1 MINMMIN
8 TKVLARRFSAVLL
21 AATCL
26 CGPARAA
33 GTLYVFGDSLA
44 DDGNTPKF
52 GIDYPPPPYSDFR
65 FSNGPVFSQYLGPLT
80 GLNVSPA
87 NNYAVGGAF
96 AGPLSVLGTTYN
108 NLENLPPIL
117 GEPGFPVQ
125 LPSFLSEVTEF
136 QATGQHFTSSDVV
149 SVWVGANDYFATLAL
164 VNAGLA
170 NPTTAITDAVTT
182 VATQTATGVT
192 ELNALGAQRFL
203 VFNLPPLGVTP
214 EFNQDGAAIEAETDE
229 VSAAHDSTLAAYMSG
244 VHASTGAN
252 IIVVNTAQL
261 FSELLANPAAYG
273 KTNTTQACIDVA
285 SCVTAPTAVQNQYV
299 FWDSVHP
306 TTGTHA
312 IIAAYAA
319 GELNGL
325 AGLSAP
331 AQVAA
336 YGAEE
341 FSTQLNAR
349 LDSLRAGAS
358 GFSFDAP
365 DQGMVGQV
373 GGGHKLSGFFSGGY
387 DYGNRNTIGADNG
400 FTYNIASFAA
410 GLDYALAPGIAVGA
424 AVGYGDEHGSVT
436 EAGNLKAN
444 TYEFGAYAAFFQA
457 NYYLDLSLG
466 YGFDNFDNTRTA
478 VLPGDISAKP
488 AGNTITLGAE
498 TGYVLRADGFTFGPI
513 GGISIDNSSLGTYTE
528 SGDAALT
535 QAVSSQVYS
544 QVIVDA
550 GGTEASAIPVGP
562 LALTQHVT
570 LTADHLVSGNGG
582 SFTSVFT
589 DEPTVPLTTV
599 YPDQTKT
606 WAEISGGVSAN
617 ITTRLA
623 IAVDLATTL
632 GKSDGADHEFNGSI
646 KYRF

>member
-1 MINMMIN
+1 MIN
-8 TKVLARRFSAVLL
+8 TKVFARRLSAVLL

-108 NLENLPPIL
+108 NLENLPPAL

-164 VNAGLA
+164 VNAHLA
-170 NPTTAITDAVTT
+170 NATTAITNAVTT

-192 ELNALGAQRFL
+192 ALNALGAQRFL

-214 EFNQDGAAIEAETDE
+214 EFNQDGAAVVAETDA
-229 VSAAHDSTLAAYMSG
+229 VSSAHDSTLAAYMSG

-261 FSELLANPAAYG
+261 FDELLANPAAYG

-285 SCVTAPTAVQNQYV
+285 ACVTASTAVQNQYV
-299 FWDSVHP
+299 FWDAVHP

-325 AGLSAP
+325 AALAAP

-358 GFSFDAP
+358 GFAFDAP
-365 DQGMVGQV
+365 GQGMVGQL
-373 GGGHKLSGFFSGGY
+373 GGGQKLSGFFSGGY
-387 DYGNRNTIGADNG
+387 DDGNRNTIGADNG

-436 EAGNLKAN
+436 QAGNLKAN
-444 TYEFGAYAAFFQA
+444 TYEFGAYASFFQP

-466 YGFDNFDNTRTA
+466 YGFDNFDNTRAA
-478 VLPGDISAKP
+478 VLPGNITAKP

-498 TGYVLRADGFTFGPI
+498 TGYVLRARGFAFGPI
-513 GGISIDNSSLGTYTE
+513 AGISVDNSSLGTYTE

-535 QAVSSQVYS
+535 QSVDSQVYA
-544 QVIVDA
+544 QVIADV
-550 GGTEASAIPVGP
+550 GGTEASTLALGA

-582 SFTSVFT
+582 NFSSVFT

-617 ITTRLA
+617 ITSQLA
-623 IAVDLATTL
+623 IAVDLASTV

-646 KYRF
+646 NYRF

>member
-1 MINMMIN
+1 MMNISR
-8 TKVLARRFSAVLL
+8 VFARRFSVAML

-26 CGPARAA
+26 CAPARA
-33 GTLYVFGDSLA
+33 GGNLYVFGDSLA

-52 GIDYPPPPYSDFR
+52 GIDYPPPPYSNYR

-108 NLENLPPIL
+108 NLENLPPVL

-136 QATGQHFTSSDVV
+136 QATGTHFSNSDVV
-149 SVWVGANDYFATLAL
+149 AVWVGANDYFATLAL

-170 NPTTAITDAVTT
+170 NPTTAITNAVTT
-182 VATQTATGVT
+182 VATQISTGVT

-203 VFNLPPLGVTP
+203 VFDLPPLGLTP
-214 EFNQDGAAIEAETDE
+214 EFNQDGAAIVAETDE
-229 VSAAHDSTLAAYMSG
+229 VSAAHDSTLADYMNG
-244 VHASTGAN
+244 VHTSTGAN
-252 IIVVNTAQL
+252 IIVVNTTQL
-261 FSELLANPAAYG
+261 FKELLANPAAYG
-273 KTNTTQACIDVA
+273 KTNTTQACIDVL
-285 SCVTAPTAVQNQYV
+285 SCVTASTAVQNQYV
-299 FWDSVHP
+299 FWDTVHP

-319 GELNGL
+319 GDLNGL
-325 AGLSAP
+325 AGLAAP

-365 DQGMVGQV
+365 GESMVGQV
-373 GGGHKLSGFFSGGY
+373 GSGHKLSGFFSGGY

-410 GLDYALAPGIAVGA
+410 GLDYALAPGVAVGVA
-424 AVGYGDEHGSVT
+424 LGYGDEHGSVT

-444 TYEFGAYAAFFQA
+444 TYEFGAYAAFYQA

-466 YGFDNFDNTRTA
+466 YGFDDFDNTRNA
-478 VLPGDISAKP
+478 VLPGSITAKP

-498 TGYVLRADGFTFGPI
+498 TGYVLHAGGFSYGPVA
-513 GGISIDNSSLGTYTE
+513 GISVDNSSLGTYTE
-528 SGDAALT
+528 TGDPALT
-535 QAVSSQVYS
+535 QAVNSQVYS
-544 QVIVDA
+544 QVIADLGA
-550 GGTEASAIPVGP
+550 TEACAFALGP
-562 LALTQHVT
+562 FGMHQHIT

-582 SFTSVFT
+582 NFTSVFT
-589 DEPTVPLTTV
+589 DEPLVSLMTT

-606 WAEISGGVSAN
+606 WAEISGGLAAN
-617 ITTRLA
+617 LTPRLA
-623 IAVDLATTL
+623 LAVDLASTL
-632 GKSDGADHEFNGSI
+632 GKSDGADHEFNGSLQ
-646 KYRF
+646 YRF

>member
-1 MINMMIN
+1 MMP
-8 TKVLARRFSAVLL
+8 KDFARRFSVVLL

-26 CGPARAA
+26 CGPARA
-33 GTLYVFGDSLA
+33 GGSLYVFGDSLA

-96 AGPLSVLGTTYN
+96 AGPLNVLGTTYN
-108 NLENLPPIL
+108 NLENLPPTL

-136 QATGQHFTSSDVV
+136 QATGTHFTNEDVV
-149 SVWVGANDYFATLAL
+149 AVWVGANDYFATLAL

-170 NPTTAITDAVTT
+170 NATTAITNAVTT

-203 VFNLPPLGVTP
+203 VFNLPPLGLTP
-214 EFNQDGAAIEAETDE
+214 QFNQDGAAVVAETDA

-252 IIVVNTAQL
+252 IIVVNAAQP

-273 KTNTTQACIDVA
+273 KTNTTQACIDVP
-285 SCVTAPTAVQNQYV
+285 SCVAAPTAVQNQYV

-306 TTGTHA
+306 TTGTHE

-325 AGLSAP
+325 AGLAAP

-349 LDSLRAGAS
+349 LDAVRAGAS

-365 DQGMVGQV
+365 GEGMVGQV

-387 DYGNRNTIGADNG
+387 DYGNRNTIGADSG

-410 GLDYALAPGIAVGA
+410 GLDYALAPGLAVGA

-436 EAGNLKAN
+436 QAGNLKAD
-444 TYEFGAYAAFFQA
+444 TYELGVYAAFYQA

-466 YGFDNFDNTRTA
+466 YGFDNFDNTRSA
-478 VLPGDISAKP
+478 VLPGSITARP

-498 TGYVLRADGFTFGPI
+498 TGYVLHAGGFAFGPI
-513 GGISIDNSSLGTYTE
+513 GGLSIDNSSLGTYTE
-528 SGDAALT
+528 RGDAALT
-535 QAVSSQVYS
+535 QAVDSQVYA

-550 GGTEASAIPVGP
+550 GGTEASAIPLGP

-582 SFTSVFT
+582 NFSSVFT
-589 DEPTVPLTTV
+589 DEPAVPLTTI
-599 YPDQTKT
+599 YPNQTKT
-606 WAEISGGVSAN
+606 WAEISGGVSAS
-617 ITTRLA
+617 ITTQLA
-623 IAVDLATTL
+623 IAVDLATTV

-646 KYRF
+646 RYKF